1 MPVKSLIK
9 ILLVDDDTDIQEF
22 ITYNLK
28 KENYQVYNA
37 NNGLDAIKIAQ
48 EIKPDLIILDVM
60 MPDLNGIE
68 TCQQIREIESL
79 NDVIICFLSARGEDF
94 SQIAGYDAGADDYI
108 TKPIRPNIL
117 IKKVNSLLRRKNTK
131 QIIINSLTINPDKY
145 EVVVEDKSI
154 VLPKKEFKLLE
165 LLIANFGKVV
175 GRDEIYNQVWGD
187 DIVVGDRTIDVH
199 IRKLRKK
206 IGDKY
211 IKTFKGIGYKFED
224 SVD

>member
-1 MPVKSLIK
+1 
-9 ILLVDDDTDIQEF
+9 
-22 ITYNLK
+22 
-28 KENYQVYNA
+28 
-37 NNGLDAIKIAQ
+37 
-48 EIKPDLIILDVM
+48 
-60 MPDLNGIE
+60 
-68 TCQQIREIESL
+68 
-79 NDVIICFLSARGEDF
+79 
-94 SQIAGYDAGADDYI
+94 
-108 TKPIRPNIL
+108 
-117 IKKVNSLLRRKNTK
+117 
-131 QIIINSLTINPDKY
+131 
-145 EVVVEDKSI
+145 VVEDKSI